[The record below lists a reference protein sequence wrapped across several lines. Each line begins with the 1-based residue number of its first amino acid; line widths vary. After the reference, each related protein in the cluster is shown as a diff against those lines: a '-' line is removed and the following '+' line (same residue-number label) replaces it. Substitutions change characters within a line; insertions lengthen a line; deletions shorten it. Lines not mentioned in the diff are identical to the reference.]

1 MVNRWRING
10 GIIGN
15 EINYSDNDSGVWS
28 LESPYLNLNVGPT
41 GEALFTTTGT
51 NIVWTIPTGV
61 TDVACVCIGGGGG
74 GSASTLS
81 SNGVSGGGGGGG
93 GLHWR
98 NLTGLTPGDTLQVY
112 VGGGGNG
119 GSSAGNNNAAAG
131 VFSRI
136 LNASGSTF
144 LLRANGGSKGSYNV
158 SSTGSA
164 SGGLTYFGTYGGGGG
179 QGGGGRNGRSGN
191 GGGGGGG
198 AGGYSGT
205 GGLGGHYNI
214 NPASGSGGGGGG
226 GGACN
231 GFTGTITAG
240 GGGVMPYGEGANGAR
255 STGNNTG
262 SQTSIQ
268 GFQGSPVSASLNS
281 SQYGG
286 GGTGSEDDSGG
297 AAGIGDPGV
306 VRIIWG
312 DNRQFPS
319 TNTAES
325 FSNGNVTTY

>member
-10 GIIGN
+10 GIIGR
-15 EINYSDNDSGVWS
+15 EISYSDNDSGVWS
-28 LESPYLNLNVGPT
+28 LESTYLNLNVGPA
-41 GEALFTTTGT
+41 GEALFTTTNT

-61 TDVACVCIGGGGG
+61 TEVACVCIGGGGG
-74 GSASTLS
+74 GSASTSS

-98 NLTGLTPGDTLQVY
+98 NLTNLTPGDTLEVF
-112 VGGGGNG
+112 VGAG
-119 GSSAGNNNAAAG
+119 GSGGTSAGNNNATG
-131 VFSRI
+131 GFFSRI
-136 LNASGSTF
+136 LSSGGSI
-144 LLRANGGSKGSYNV
+144 LLQANGGNKGSYSV

-164 SGGLTYFGTYGGGGG
+164 PGGSTSFGTLGGGGG
-179 QGGGGRNGRSGN
+179 QGGGGRNGRTGN

-198 AGGYSGT
+198 AGGYSGS
-205 GGLGGHYNI
+205 GGLGGYYNI
-214 NPASGSGGGGGG
+214 VPAAGSGGGGGG

-231 GFTGTITAG
+231 GFTGSITAG
-240 GGGVMPYGEGANGAR
+240 GGGVMPYGEGASGAAAG
-255 STGNNTG
+255 SNNTG
-262 SQTSIQ
+262 NQTSIQ
-268 GFQGSPVSASLNS
+268 GFQGSPVGASLTS

-297 AAGIGDPGV
+297 AAGAGDQGV

-312 DNRQFPS
+312 DGRQFPS

>member
-10 GIIGN
+10 GIIGK
-15 EINYSDNDSGVWS
+15 ELDYGDNDSGVWS

-41 GEALFTTTGT
+41 GEALFTTTNT
-51 NIVWTIPTGV
+51 TINWTIPAGV
-61 TDVACVCIGGGGG
+61 TEIACVVIGGGGG
-74 GSASTLS
+74 GSTSTLS

-98 NLTGLTPGDTLQVY
+98 NLTGLTPGDTLQIY
-112 VGGGGNG
+112 VGAG
-119 GSSAGNNNAAAG
+119 GSGGTSAGNNNASSG
-131 VFSRI
+131 VLSRI
-136 LNASGSTF
+136 LTSGSSY
-144 LLRANGGSKGSYNV
+144 LLNAYGGARGSYNV
-158 SSTGSA
+158 SSTGSV
-164 SGGLTYFGTYGGGGG
+164 SGGGTSFGTFGGGGG
-179 QGGGGRNGRSGN
+179 TGGGGRNGANGN

-205 GGLGGHYNI
+205 GGLGGHYSI
-214 NPASGSGGGGGG
+214 SPSAGSGGGGGG

-231 GFTGTITAG
+231 GFTGAVTAG
-240 GGGVMPYGEGANGAR
+240 GGGVMPYGEGTSGAAAG
-255 STGNNTG
+255 SNNTG
-262 SQTSIQ
+262 NQTSIQ
-268 GFQGSPVSASLNS
+268 GFQGSPVGSALAS

-297 AAGIGDPGV
+297 AAGAGDQGV

-312 DNRQFPS
+312 NNRQFPS